1 MLDKNI
7 IVNSPTLKDDLDF
20 IVADSKTQKGEEVS
34 NDDQH
39 KLFQQTP
46 LRINCNTPK
55 KAVLS
60 DLSDNIQEGVSEN
73 ITDLKAEFLALKSF
87 VMDELYSIN
96 VNLDHSQTE
105 QFDHAKHLEEYNENM

>member
-73 ITDLKAEFLALKSF
+73 ITDLKAECLALKSF

-105 QFDHAKHLEEYNENM
+105 QCDYTKHLEE